1 MATQPAASVWTGQE
15 PLAEEDPV
23 IKELIRK
30 EKDRQ
35 RRGLEL
41 IASEVC
47 VCVCERVYA
56 CVCVRVCV
64 CERENVR
71 VCVHLLSQAVS
82 LLVHVADMHLFGFLT
97 G

>member
-47 VCVCERVYA
+47 VCVCVCERVYA
-56 CVCVRVCV
+56 CVCVCV
-64 CERENVR
+64 RERM
-71 VCVHLLSQAVS
+71 CVYVYISFPRLFHLLY
-82 LLVHVADMHLFGFLT
+82 M
-97 G
+97 